1 MMRTA
6 QRTLAPGILVVSAAL
21 SGCAPAMRPVTFQA
35 TPIEWRRL
43 AGEWGGEYWM
53 RSGDRHGLITFKLMA
68 DEQAASGDVLMIS
81 DRFGWPYERYA
92 PGPRQYREP
101 HDRSHLLTILFVR
114 ADDGQIAGRMDP
126 YWDPDRRC
134 TAVAAFH
141 GSVDG
146 DAIYGT
152 VSSTCVNDPAH
163 SSMSGRWKVVR
174 KGPSPA
180 R

>member
-1 MMRTA
+1 
-6 QRTLAPGILVVSAAL
+6 
-21 SGCAPAMRPVTFQA
+21 MRPVTFQA
-35 TPIEWRRL
+35 TGTEWKRL
-43 AGEWGGEYWM
+43 AGEWRGEYWM
-53 RSGDRHGLITFKLMA
+53 RGGDRHGLIAFELMA

-81 DRFGWPYERYA
+81 DRVGWPYERYS

-101 HDRSHLLTILFVR
+101 HDRSQLLTIRFVR

-134 TAVAAFH
+134 RAVASFR

-146 DAIYGT
+146 DAIFGA
-152 VSSTCVNDPAH
+152 VSSACVDDPGRSAID
-163 SSMSGRWKVVR
+163 GRWKVVR
-174 KGPSPA
+174 QRASAA